1 MYVSVFFHC
10 LAGPHKTGGTNERAL
25 QLIYS
30 ASLLGELASLSL
42 KLATREYQY
51 DKASYQIAQL
61 TRLCE
66 HSYGNGRIW
75 NYKPVKCNI
84 KGTKEPMRH
93 FISTDPL
100 VSSNESCP
108 LCLQVLL

>member
-1 MYVSVFFHC
+1 M
-10 LAGPHKTGGTNERAL
+10 

-30 ASLLGELASLSL
+30 ASLLGELLSTL
-42 KLATREYQY
+42 KLATRYYNTVTKYQLKLVTKY
-51 DKASYQIAQL
+51 PTTPDCDSVQMETEFELIKS
-61 TRLCE
+61 
-66 HSYGNGRIW
+66 
-75 NYKPVKCNI
+75 NI
-84 KGTKEPMRH
+84 KRTREPWRY